1 MHLNFFIE
9 LKYNTLCNITVQSN
23 YLKYVLIL
31 AILQICFQTAFSQTI
46 SGTVSDYFSR
56 QPLDVVTVQTS
67 SGRFTISDSLGKYT
81 IAVNKSDSIW
91 FTYLNKQTMK
101 YSVDTILHPQNFDIA
116 LYIDVRWLPE
126 VKVATK
132 NYRLDSIQN
141 RQDYAKAFNYHKPD
155 LRLSESPASSYVPGS
170 LTAGFDLDDIINSFK
185 FRRNREML
193 AFQQRLIQEEYD
205 KYIDHRYTKYLVK
218 KLTHLDGKALN
229 DFMNFYRPSY
239 EEVLA
244 MNDLELG
251 YYIELCYK
259 NYHLKKGQNQ

>member
-1 MHLNFFIE
+1 MKFVF
-9 LKYNTLCNITVQSN
+9 T
-23 YLKYVLIL
+23 L
-31 AILQICFQTAFSQTI
+31 AICLFCLQTAFSQTI

-56 QPLDVVTVQTS
+56 QPLDAVTVQTS
-67 SGRFTISDSLGKYT
+67 SGQFVISDSLGRYT
-81 IAVNKSDSIW
+81 IAVTKLDSIW

-101 YSVDTILHPQNFDIA
+101 YPVDTIIHPQNFDVA
-116 LYIDVRWLPE
+116 LYIDVRWLPD

-141 RQDYAKAFNYHKPD
+141 RQDYAKAFNYRKPG

-170 LTAGFDLDDIINSFK
+170 LTAGFDLDEIINSFK
-185 FRRNREML
+185 FRRNRQML
-193 AFQQRLIQEEYD
+193 AFQQRLIQEEHD

-218 KLTHLDGKALN
+218 KLTHLDGKALD

-259 NYHLKKGQNQ
+259 DYHQKKSIIK